1 MARRRLVSFS
11 PVALVLGIV
20 AAASFSSAAQPAT
33 EPGKAS
39 TSATTVRFVAIG
51 DMGTGD
57 EDQQAVARRMLAH
70 HDEYPYD
77 TVVTLG
83 DNIYPEGH
91 AADLPLKFERPYAE
105 LLARGV
111 NFYAS
116 LGNHDVKKG
125 RKAQINYKPFHMGGR
140 SYYSF
145 TKGTDD
151 RNRVQFFAIDS
162 TAFDGAQ
169 QRWLESALA
178 GSRARWKLAYFHH
191 PIYSSARSHGSAI
204 KLRARLEPLLVRYG
218 VAAAFSGHDH
228 TYERT
233 RPQQGVQ
240 YFVCGIG
247 SGVRV
252 GDLDRDSSLMAF
264 GNDNDIG
271 FMFVEVTAD
280 RLTFQAINAAGHVF
294 DNGTIQPR
302 LPALTTAQSQ

>member
-1 MARRRLVSFS
+1 MARRRLVSCS
-11 PVALVLGIV
+11 PVALVIGIV
-20 AAASFSSAAQPAT
+20 AAASFSGAARQT
-33 EPGKAS
+33 NEPSKAS
-39 TSATTVRFVAIG
+39 TNPSTVRFVAIG

-57 EDQQAVARRMLAH
+57 EDQDAVARRMVAH

-77 TVVTLG
+77 TVLTLG
-83 DNIYPEGH
+83 DNIYPDGN
-91 AADLPLKFERPYAE
+91 AAYLPARFERPYAE
-105 LLARGV
+105 LLERGV
-111 NFYAS
+111 NFYAA

-151 RNRVQFFAIDS
+151 RNQVQFFAIDS
-162 TAFDGAQ
+162 TAFDGGQ

-191 PIYSSARSHGSAI
+191 PIYSSARGHGSAM

-218 VAAAFSGHDH
+218 VAAVFSGHDH

-247 SGVRV
+247 SEVRV

-264 GNDNDIG
+264 GNDDDIG

-294 DNGTIQPR
+294 DSGTIAPR
-302 LPALTTAQSQ
+302 VAAHTTAQSE

>member
-11 PVALVLGIV
+11 PVALVIGIV
-20 AAASFSSAAQPAT
+20 AAASFSGAGQT
-33 EPGKAS
+33 NEPSKAS
-39 TSATTVRFVAIG
+39 ASANTVRFVAIG
-51 DMGTGD
+51 DMGTGE
-57 EDQQAVARRMLAH
+57 EDQDAVARRMVAQ
-70 HDEYPYD
+70 HDEHPYD
-77 TVVTLG
+77 TVLTLG
-83 DNIYPEGH
+83 DNIYPDGH
-91 AADLPLKFERPYAE
+91 AAHLALKFERPYAE
-105 LLARGV
+105 LLKRGV
-111 NFYAS
+111 NFYAA

-151 RNRVQFFAIDS
+151 RNQVQFFAIDS

-191 PIYSSARSHGSAI
+191 PIYSSARGHGSAM

-218 VAAAFSGHDH
+218 VAAVFSGHDH

-247 SGVRV
+247 AEVRV
-252 GDLDRDSSLMAF
+252 GDLDRNSSLMAF
-264 GNDNDIG
+264 GNDEDIG

-302 LPALTTAQSQ
+302 VPALTTTPSE